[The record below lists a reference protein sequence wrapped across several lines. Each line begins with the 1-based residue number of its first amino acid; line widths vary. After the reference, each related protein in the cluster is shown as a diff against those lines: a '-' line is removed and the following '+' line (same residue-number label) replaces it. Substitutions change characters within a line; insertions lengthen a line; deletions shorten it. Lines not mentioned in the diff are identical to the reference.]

1 MLNPR
6 IRSENITQELPQ
18 LEEQQIVPYEPL
30 QRQHRDLKDLMDLNP
45 YLLPVTI
52 YITDLDNYI

>member
-6 IRSENITQELPQ
+6 IQSENITHELPQ